1 MIIHFSA
8 LKGKSIVDVENQF
21 VSKLED
27 VVIIDG
33 EKFAEVTAIV
43 YRANGDKVKLPWK
56 LVDSL
61 NKYVYLH
68 IKKSALQPEKINQ
81 NDILLSE
88 HILDKQLIDVDGL
101 KVIRVN
107 DIIMAKVYD
116 KFSVVSVD
124 AGIKGF
130 ARRLGIDIP
139 FVKGNPNIIPW
150 EFVEPLQTDKNLKLK
165 VSRQK
170 IAKLHP
176 ADIADLLEELSP
188 KERATVIGSL
198 DDQTAARTL
207 VESEPNIRKSVFDNI
222 KTLRIAAV
230 LEKMSFDEAADLLS
244 LMPDERANEILKLT
258 SPEFSAKIAEVL
270 GYSAG
275 SAGRIM
281 TPEFIAVPEDY
292 TAELTINTLRELM
305 PKAEHAYYIYIV
317 NKESKLIGV
326 LSMRELV
333 TSKPDRKVTEF
344 MNNRVIKVLDKD
356 PKEEAAK
363 LIVKY
368 NLMVLP
374 VVDQFDHLI
383 GIITMDD
390 VLANVVPRSW
400 RKISYKKIRKRRKSK
415 SAAK

>member
-8 LKGKSIVDVENQF
+8 LKGKSIVDVENLY
-21 VSKLED
+21 VGKLED

-43 YRANGDKVKLPWK
+43 YKANGDKVKIPWK

-61 NKYVYLH
+61 NKNVYLH
-68 IKKSALQPEKINQ
+68 VKKNTLVPEKINP
-81 NDILLSE
+81 NDILLAE

-124 AGIKGF
+124 AGIRGF
-130 ARRLGIDIP
+130 IRRLGVDIP

-150 EFVEPLQTDKNLKLK
+150 EFVEPLQADKDLKLK
-165 VSRQK
+165 VSRHK

-207 VESEPNIRKSVFDNI
+207 VESEPDIRKSVFDNI

-244 LMPDERANEILKLT
+244 LMPDERASEILKLT
-258 SPEFSAKIAEVL
+258 NPEFSAKIYEVL

-292 TAELTINTLRELM
+292 TAEQTISTLRELM
-305 PKAEHAYYIYIV
+305 PKAEHAYYIYVV
-317 NKESKLIGV
+317 NKESKLVGV

-333 TSKPDRKVTEF
+333 TSHPSRKIAEF

-374 VVDQFDHLI
+374 VVDKFDHLI

>member
-1 MIIHFSA
+1 MIIYFSR

-21 VSKLED
+21 IAKLED
-27 VVIIDG
+27 VVVIDG
-33 EKFAEVTAIV
+33 EKFAEVSALV
-43 YRANGDKVKLPWK
+43 YKTNGEKLKIPWK

-61 NKYVYLH
+61 NKHIFLH
-68 IKKSALQPEKINQ
+68 IKKADLQPEKLNPA
-81 NDILLSE
+81 DIQLGE
-88 HILDKQLIDVDGL
+88 QILDKQLIDTDGL

-107 DIIMAKVYD
+107 DLIMAKIYD

-124 AGIKGF
+124 AGIRGF
-130 ARRLGIDIP
+130 VRRLGIDFP
-139 FVKGNPNIIPW
+139 FVKGDTNIIPW
-150 EFVEPLQTDKNLKLK
+150 EYVEPLQVDKSLKLK

-188 KERATVIGSL
+188 KERVSVIGSL
-198 DDQTAARTL
+198 DDQTVAKTL
-207 VESEPNIRKSVFDNI
+207 MEAEPDIRKSVFENI

-230 LEKMSFDEAADLLS
+230 LEKMSFYEAADLLS
-244 LMPDERANEILKLT
+244 LMPKERVDEIIKLT
-258 SPEFSAKIAEVL
+258 SPEFSAKISEVL
-270 GYSAG
+270 GYSAS

-281 TPEFIAVPEDY
+281 TPEFLAVPQDY
-292 TAELTINTLRELM
+292 TAEQTISSLREVM
-305 PKAEHAYYIYIV
+305 PKSEHAYYIYVI
-317 NKESKLIGV
+317 NNESRLLGV
-326 LSMRELV
+326 LSLRELV
-333 TSKPDRKVTEF
+333 TSKPDRKVSEF
-344 MNNRVIKVLDKD
+344 MNTRVIKVLDKD

-374 VVDQFDHLI
+374 VVDKSDHLM

-390 VLANVVPRSW
+390 VLSNVMPRSW
-400 RKISYKKIRKRRKSK
+400 RKISYRRIRKRRKAK